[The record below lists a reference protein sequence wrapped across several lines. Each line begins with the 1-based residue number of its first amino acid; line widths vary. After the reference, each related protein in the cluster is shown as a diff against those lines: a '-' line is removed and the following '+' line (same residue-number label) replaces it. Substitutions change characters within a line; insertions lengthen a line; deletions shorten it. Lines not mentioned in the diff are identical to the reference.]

1 MFPSCT
7 GSGPAD
13 CNAVSGLIKL
23 VVFGL
28 LICWK
33 IDKPRDF
40 FFHFFFFLSFFFL
53 LFCLSCFCLTSLT
66 NYFSSCWQWQWHW
79 NSKPQLILARDS
91 FTLRGLYRGL
101 QSHSEWDVLVI
112 GLELCHWG
120 AMKPLPTGRE
130 ESYPQGRTEGM
141 QAVISLPKYLS
152 CFPK

>member
-40 FFHFFFFLSFFFL
+40 FFHFFFFLLFFFFVVLLKLLLSDFTYKLFFFL
-53 LFCLSCFCLTSLT
+53 LAMT
-66 NYFSSCWQWQWHW
+66 
-79 NSKPQLILARDS
+79 A
-91 FTLRGLYRGL
+91 TLKFETTTDFGQR
-101 QSHSEWDVLVI
+101 
-112 GLELCHWG
+112 
-120 AMKPLPTGRE
+120 
-130 ESYPQGRTEGM
+130 
-141 QAVISLPKYLS
+141 
-152 CFPK
+152 